1 MQTFHTW
8 GTFPSQAML
17 RWDNTET
24 RGMISVGTSKGY
36 AEPEVISPQAIAN
49 GEGDNYPLNLNHAIA
64 TWDQP
69 VYIRL
74 MAEMNG
80 HWNAYCSYNLNGTFR
95 GPAHSPAAYRQA
107 WRRFTLIVRGGPVAE
122 INNRLRKL
130 GMPPIQATVGEFLP
144 KPKVSLLWVPHSSP
158 TPNIHANRWQVYWP
172 GKKYVDW
179 VGTDIFSTAPNWAN
193 LNRLYEG
200 YKHKPFVIG
209 EYSPMGEDDS
219 PYVSNLFNWSNRHK
233 RSKML
238 VYYQGF
244 GDDPTFNVSN
254 FPGVRAVLRGRLAG
268 PRFQEYATGAARRRP
283 RRDPDADVR
292 VRAARPEGR
301 ALAAASFRLAH
312 VQHRVVEPVLLAQP
326 RDALGLELEPV
337 AGAELRELRGV
348 ELPAAEDR
356 PELVEVML
364 EAARRDDLEDPAGL
378 VAGVP
383 ERVPLVARLERQVPD
398 LRDDDVVAEQGA
410 HAALDHEAVL
420 VLARVPVKRRRQG
433 PRRHRMLHEREAPA
447 RLLGPGHHPRADRS
461 QVDRLAVARPDDPRP
476 LRGVESLQLGGP

>member
-1 MQTFHTW
+1 MTGSPGNFPPLRARNRAPRAALCAAAVVACLALAAPAGAVPYQPGKGKAFHGISDTGDVAAFYNFAQQTGAHPAVMQTFHTW

-36 AEPEVISPQAIAN
+36 ADPEVISPQAIAN

-80 HWNAYCSYNLNGTFR
+80 HWNAYSAYNLNGTFR

-107 WRRFTLIVRGGPVAE
+107 WRRFALLVRGGPVST
-122 INNRLRKL
+122 INSKLRKL
-130 GMPPIQATVGEFLP
+130 GMPPIQATVPEVLP
-144 KPKVSLLWVPHSSP
+144 NAKVALMWVPHSSP

-200 YKHKPFVIG
+200 YKHMPFVVG
-209 EYSPMGEDDS
+209 EYAPMGEDDA
-219 PYVSNLFNWSNRHK
+219 PYVSSLFEWSRRHK

-244 GDDPTFNVSN
+244 GDDPTFNVAN
-254 FPGVRAVLRGRLAG
+254 FPGVRGVLRGRLSG
-268 PRFQEYATGAARRRP
+268 GRFQEYAVGAAGDGP
-283 RRDPDADVR
+283 GGIPT
-292 VRAARPEGR
+292 PMYGY
-301 ALAAASFRLAH
+301 
-312 VQHRVVEPVLLAQP
+312 
-326 RDALGLELEPV
+326 
-337 AGAELRELRGV
+337 
-348 ELPAAEDR
+348 
-356 PELVEVML
+356 
-364 EAARRDDLEDPAGL
+364 
-378 VAGVP
+378 
-383 ERVPLVARLERQVPD
+383 
-398 LRDDDVVAEQGA
+398 GA
-410 HAALDHEAVL
+410 HDQKVEGVDA
-420 VLARVPVKRRRQG
+420 G
-433 PRRHRMLHEREAPA
+433 P
-447 RLLGPGHHPRADRS
+447 PG
-461 QVDRLAVARPDDPRP
+461 
-476 LRGVESLQLGGP
+476 G